1 MVNRH
6 TRSRERIGQDLSHA
20 RLLVGQRLRELSHD
34 QYYFNDEKSVDDI
47 GSLEWRCDD
56 LAHVTMY
63 LLSDGESVG
72 ADLSA
77 LEIAEAFELDDASS
91 CSWRRENL
99 FASLSVPSL
108 VGKVITEVHGVIDVA
123 RDQTASLVGFNI
135 TFETGDYL
143 TYLNQGDDAAVL
155 INEPPKCLV
164 GMETRWVTSFDARQH
179 D

>member
-20 RLLVGQRLRELSHD
+20 RSLVGQRLRELSHD
-34 QYYFNDEKSVDDI
+34 QYYFSDEKNVGDI

-77 LEIAEAFELDDASS
+77 LEIPEAFELDDASS

-108 VGKVITEVHGVIDVA
+108 EGKVITEVHGVIDVA
-123 RDQTASLVGFNI
+123 SDQTASLVAFKI

-143 TYLNQGDDAAVL
+143 IYLNQGDDGAVL

-164 GMETRWVTSFDARQH
+164 GMETKWVTSFE
-179 D
+179 